1 MSQVERGSRNSSD
14 FTEAKERRGAGGE
27 PWFPSTD
34 SWKIEYSEEIKEPGS
49 HPTLCLNMI
58 VKNESRIIKR
68 LLESVAPWI
77 DSYCI
82 CDTGST
88 DNTIEIIETFF
99 KNINIP
105 GTIIQE
111 PFRDFGYNRT
121 FALKACHQIKN
132 ADYILL
138 LDADMVFWANP
149 ELPKDEF
156 KRKLLTAD
164 AHYIFQG
171 TEQFYYKNTRIVRNR
186 FGISYWGVTHEYVNT
201 PPNTIYNLLQKS
213 DVFIKDIG
221 DGGAKADKFVRDIRL
236 LKKGLETD
244 PNSDRYH
251 FYLANSYK
259 DNGDYDN
266 AIETYKRRIEIGGWH
281 EEIWYSYYN
290 IGMCYKYKG
299 DMGKAIHAWMDAY
312 QFFPDRIEN
321 LYEIVHY
328 YRCCGKNRLAYPF
341 WVLANN
347 ELKKPKRDFLF
358 MQKDVYDYK
367 MDYEMSILGYYCNTD
382 NYNLA
387 RISMDVI
394 KYPHLDDGV
403 YRNVISNYKFY
414 AKPVCD
420 WKTDSQRAFISA
432 VSNIGEKIMSAATPE
447 FVTSTPSIFKISE
460 SEIYVNVRYVNY
472 RIGEKG
478 EYINGTV
485 TETRNILATVELQ
498 EDGSWKI
505 TNEVLMEHDRSEDNR
520 YVGIEDVRLFSLCA
534 PGDYQNIFD
543 GSLEYNGNRGAKNG
557 DMVVEIGRVDVSTG
571 ATPEK
576 AIYMKIDGQHKI
588 EKNWVYFKGRTATDK
603 TNINSDRRGKKMIYG
618 WSPLTI
624 GDVSDDGRFTI
635 THKLETPYF
644 FKNVRGS
651 TNGVVIGDEI
661 WFLCHLVSYEDRRY
675 YYHLFVVLDADTYQ
689 VKKYTEM
696 FTLEREKVEYS
707 LGFTVMGDDFLIGYS
722 LMDKCT
728 KYVTIPKLRFDS
740 IMI

>member
-1 MSQVERGSRNSSD
+1 MS
-14 FTEAKERRGAGGE
+14 GAD
-27 PWFPSTD
+27 T
-34 SWKIEYSEEIKEPGS
+34 WKIEYSGKKDDL
-49 HPTLCLNMI
+49 PTLCLNMI

-68 LLESVAPWI
+68 LLESAAPWI

-88 DNTIEIIETFF
+88 DNTVEIIETFF
-99 KNINIP
+99 KERGIP
-105 GTIIQE
+105 GSIIQE

-121 FALKACHQIKN
+121 FALRACEQLN
-132 ADYILL
+132 PAPSYILL
-138 LDADMVFWANP
+138 LDADMVLWVNP
-149 ELPKDEF
+149 ELKKADF
-156 KRKLLTAD
+156 KRKLLAAD

-171 TEQFYYKNTRIVRNR
+171 TEQFYYKNTRVVRNR

-201 PPNTIYNLLQKS
+201 PPNTVYGQLNKTDI
-213 DVFIKDIG
+213 FIKDIG
-221 DGGAKADKFVRDIRL
+221 DGGAKSDKFVRDIRL

-259 DNGDYDN
+259 DNGEYDN
-266 AIETYKRRIEIGGWH
+266 AIDTYKRRIEIGGWH

-321 LYEIVHY
+321 LFEIVNY

-341 WVLANN
+341 WVLAKN
-347 ELKKPKRDFLF
+347 ELKKPQKDYLF
-358 MQKDVYDYK
+358 MQKDIYDYK

-382 NYNLA
+382 NYNLS
-387 RISMDVI
+387 RISLDVL

-403 YRNVISNYKFY
+403 YRNVMSNYKFY
-414 AKPVCD
+414 SKSVCD
-420 WKTDSQRAFISA
+420 WKTDSQKELIKTA
-432 VSNIGEKIMSAATPE
+432 SNIGKKLMAAAGPE
-447 FVTSTPSIFKISE
+447 FVSSTPSILKISD

-472 RIGEKG
+472 RIGDQG
-478 EYINGTV
+478 EYINGPAI
-485 TETRNILATVELQ
+485 ETRNVLATLELQ
-498 EDGSWKI
+498 DDGSWKQ
-505 TNEVLMEHDRSEDNR
+505 TREVLMKHDRSEDNR

-543 GSLEYNGNRGAKNG
+543 GSLEYNGNRGAKSG
-557 DMVVEIGRVDVSTG
+557 DMMVEIGTVDTVTG

-576 AIYMKIDGQHKI
+576 AIFMKIEGQHRI
-588 EKNWVYFKGRTATDK
+588 EKNWVYFKGQQ
-603 TNINSDRRGKKMIYG
+603 NKKMIYG
-618 WSPLTI
+618 WSPLKI
-624 GDVSDDGRFTI
+624 GDVSDDGAFTV
-635 THKLETPYF
+635 THEINTPYF

-651 TNGVVIGDEI
+651 TNGVIIGDEI
-661 WFLCHLVSYEDRRY
+661 WFLCHLVSYEERRY

-689 VKKYTEM
+689 VKKYTEL
-696 FTLEREKVEYS
+696 FTFEKQKVEYS

-728 KYVTIPKLRFDS
+728 KYVTIPKSRFDA
-740 IMI
+740 IM